1 MSGLYYWERLNS
13 LYPNSQER
21 RRERYQIIFVWK
33 VAQGLVQGYQANF
46 YTSPRRGRLM
56 QLSTLNNSAPASVRR
71 ARESSL
77 KVKGARLFNA
87 IPRDLRDMSVGT
99 QDKFKA
105 RLDEWLA
112 TIPDQPT
119 IPGRARAAATNSLLD
134 QVQLVH

>member
-1 MSGLYYWERLNS
+1 
-13 LYPNSQER
+13 
-21 RRERYQIIFVWK
+21 
-33 VAQGLVQGYQANF
+33 
-46 YTSPRRGRLM
+46 M

-87 IPRDLRDMSVGT
+87 IPQDLRDMSVGT